1 MNIGDVLGFLAA
13 FFGVTSTFAYLHQ
26 AYWIWKRKSSADVSI
41 FTFAY
46 FFLGQLVMLVYSI
59 YLANIPYI
67 ITWIAN
73 MSGSGLV
80 IILTLVYRK
89 PKVSAV

>member
-1 MNIGDVLGFLAA
+1 MYGEILAFLAA

-46 FFLGQLVMLVYSI
+46 FFLGQTVMLLYSFH
-59 YLANIPYI
+59 LHNIPYI

-73 MSGSGLV
+73 MTGSSLV
-80 IILTLVYRK
+80 ILLTIIYRK
-89 PKVSAV
+89 PKVKTA